1 MLRLKIYLFSGHVVA
16 LANCEAQPPSHL
28 PINIGQR
35 QNQQENDNPE
45 HAVMSLK
52 RSRKLNFGVVQSQLL
67 NKGLVI
73 LYTV

>member
-35 QNQQENDNPE
+35 QNQQEDDNSE
-45 HAVMSLK
+45 NAVMSMK
-52 RSRKLNFGVVQSQLL
+52 RRIELNFGVVQSRLL
-67 NKGLVI
+67 NKGLVN
-73 LYTV
+73 LY